1 MRIAGLR
8 GLGVGTVA
16 HRSIKDFLDDNMLT
30 YAAALAFHALFA
42 IFPFSIFLLA
52 LLGLLNTSNFFDWLL
67 QQAQYVVP
75 AQALAALRQVIAELR
90 SQESEGLLSL
100 GLILA
105 LWSASVGVRS
115 TMRALNV
122 AYDVEESRPAW
133 KRYPLSV
140 IYTIGLAVMLI
151 LAAGLMVIGP
161 QIMAWLAQQIG
172 VDQVFVLLW
181 TWLRWPV
188 ALVLL
193 MFVIAIV
200 YYVAPNV
207 EQPFRLITPG
217 SVLAVIIW
225 ILASLGF
232 GFYVRNFANY
242 SVTYGG
248 FGAVI
253 VLLVYFYIS
262 AAILL
267 FGAEVNAVIAQQA
280 RSVQVPDSA
289 DASQPAAAHNRDPG
303 EGRRKT

>member
-1 MRIAGLR
+1 MRMPGVHGLK
-8 GLGVGTVA
+8 VGAVA
-16 HRSIKDFLDDNMLT
+16 RRSIKDFLDDNMLT
-30 YAAALAFHALFA
+30 YAAALAFHVLLA

-75 AQALAALRQVIAELR
+75 DQALVALRQVTAELR

-100 GLILA
+100 GLFLA

-115 TMRALNV
+115 TMRALNI

-140 IYTIGLAVMLI
+140 IYTIGLALMLI

-161 QIMAWLAQQIG
+161 QIMTWLARQIG
-172 VDQVFVLLW
+172 LDDLVVTLW
-181 TWLRWPV
+181 IWLRWPA
-188 ALVLL
+188 ALALL
-193 MFVIAIV
+193 MFAIAIV
-200 YYVAPNV
+200 YYVAPNI

-217 SVLAVIIW
+217 SVIAVIIW

-232 GFYVRNFANY
+232 GFYIRNFADY
-242 SVTYGG
+242 SVTYGS

-253 VLLVYFYIS
+253 VLLLYFYIS

-280 RSVQVPDSA
+280 WGIQAQRSA
-289 DASQPAAAHNRDPG
+289 DASQPAVHDRGLG
-303 EGRRKT
+303 EGTRKT